1 MILYKMDQ
9 KGAEKGR
16 TTDMSDI
23 RDTISEEEILL
34 TGSEEE
40 SGSDGTVTEPAEA
53 AQPETDAVISVDES
67 AVTLDPDRDHGSVT
81 AYP

>member
-53 AQPETDAVISVDES
+53 AGCCYSEVHEARLP
-67 AVTLDPDRDHGSVT
+67 
-81 AYP
+81 